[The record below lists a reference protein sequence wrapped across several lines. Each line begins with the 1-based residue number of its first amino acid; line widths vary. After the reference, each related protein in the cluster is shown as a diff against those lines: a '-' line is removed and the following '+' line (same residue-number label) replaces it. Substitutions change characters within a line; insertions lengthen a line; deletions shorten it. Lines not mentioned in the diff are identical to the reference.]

1 MKWITLF
8 TNKAVI
14 SALFIIAGSIAML
27 YGKTLNFNEQLIDA
41 IVTVAG
47 AVAQVLGIVGVAT
60 SDPIKVK

>member
-8 TNKAVI
+8 ANKAVI

-27 YGKTLNFNEQLIDA
+27 WGQSINFNEQLIDA

-47 AVAQVLGIVGVAT
+47 AIAQVLGIVGVAT